1 MRINKEN
8 IHENKIKGKNTMQI
22 TLDDDFNVPDS
33 KADIDTIVKERGNVH
48 VDAVK
53 ANADRAEVSGCLD
66 FALLYTGSSEND
78 GRFLP
83 VKMAGSM
90 NFNEN
95 MNLSADSDNTYVS
108 CTAKLEDITVKAINS
123 RKISVKAIVTITVVC
138 EEIEDI
144 AVGCEVEEAGEDD
157 QLQILAK
164 NLNYTQLAVNI
175 RDNFRIRE
183 NVALASGKP
192 DISELLW
199 EDIDIRS
206 INSRLTDDGISLN
219 GELGI
224 FIMYL
229 PQEDNASV
237 QWYETSVGFEGTL
250 DINGCNADMI
260 SYVKYHVMSVS
271 VEIKPDYDGENR
283 EIAVEMVLDLEV
295 KAYEER
301 EKSIIADIYSPV
313 KQVRLE
319 TNPAQFKKLLIRNNS
334 KCRASDRV
342 KLGDYVNMLQICNCT
357 GTAQID
363 DVTVEEDGLL
373 VDGAIMVNVFYV
385 TADDN
390 APMGSIRAAVP
401 FSNKIQVKGGPDM
414 EYSINVTIEQL
425 TAVMTGSNEMEIK
438 GSVSL
443 DAICFEPYEMNVAV
457 ECSLESFEESEFL
470 KFPSI
475 IGYIANGEDTIW
487 DIAKKYH
494 TTPASIRSGNHALAD
509 RNGDDMKVRRG
520 EKLLLVKAA
529 R

>member
-8 IHENKIKGKNTMQI
+8 IHENKIKCQNTMQI

-53 ANADRAEVSGCLD
+53 ANADRAEVGGCLD
-66 FALLYTGSSEND
+66 FALLYTGSRGAD

-95 MNLSADSDNTYVS
+95 INLAADSDNTYVS

-123 RKISVKAIVTITVVC
+123 RKVSVKAIVTITVTC

-144 AVGCEVEEAGEDD
+144 AVGCEIEDAGEDD
-157 QLQILAK
+157 QLQILSK
-164 NLNYTQLAVNI
+164 VINYSQLAVNI

-183 NVALASGKP
+183 TVALASGKP
-192 DISELLW
+192 DIGELLW

-224 FIMYL
+224 FMMYL
-229 PQEDNASV
+229 PQEESASV
-237 QWYETSVGFEGTL
+237 QWYETSVGFEGKL
-250 DINGCNADMI
+250 DINGCNADMV
-260 SYVKYHVMSVS
+260 SYVKYHVMSVQ

-283 EIAVEMVLDLEV
+283 EISIEMVLDLEV

-301 EKSIIADIYSPV
+301 EKSMIADLYSPV

-319 TNPAQFKKLLIRNNS
+319 TNPAQFKKLLVRNNS

-357 GTAQID
+357 GAAQID
-363 DVTVEEDGLL
+363 DVSVEEDGIQ
-373 VDGAIMVNVFYV
+373 VDGAMMVNVFYV
-385 TADDN
+385 TSDDN

-401 FSNKIQVKGGPDM
+401 FSNKLQVKGGPGM
-414 EYSINVTIEQL
+414 EYSINATIEQL
-425 TAVMTGSNEMEIK
+425 TAVMTGSNELEIK
-438 GSVSL
+438 GSVGL
-443 DAICFEPYEMNVAV
+443 DAICFEPYEMAVAV
-457 ECSLESFEESEFL
+457 DCSVEPFEESEFL

-494 TTPASIRSGNHALAD
+494 TTPASIRSSNHALAD
-509 RNGDDMKVRRG
+509 RSSDDMKVRRG

>member
-8 IHENKIKGKNTMQI
+8 IHENKIKSRNTMQI

-53 ANADRAEVSGCLD
+53 ANADRAEVSGSLD
-66 FALLYTGSSEND
+66 FALLYTGKQEND
-78 GRFLP
+78 GRALP

-95 MNLSADSDNTYVS
+95 MNLAADADNTYVS
-108 CTAKLEDITVKAINS
+108 CTAKLEDITVKAINT
-123 RKISVKAIVTITVVC
+123 RKISVKAIITITVLC

-144 AVGCEVEEAGEDD
+144 AVGYEIEEANPED
-157 QLQILAK
+157 QLQILTK
-164 NLNYTQLAVNI
+164 NVNYSQLAVNI

-192 DISELLW
+192 DIGELLW
-199 EDIDIRS
+199 EDVDIRS
-206 INSRLTDDGISLN
+206 LNSRLTDDGISLN

-229 PQEDNASV
+229 PQEDGASP
-237 QWYETSVGFEGTL
+237 QWYETAVGFEGTL

-260 SYVKYHVMSVS
+260 SYVKYHVMSVM
-271 VEIKPDYDGENR
+271 VEVKPDYDGENR
-283 EIAVEMVLDLEV
+283 ELSIEMVLDLEV

-301 EKSIIADIYSPV
+301 EKSVIADIYSPV

-319 TNPAQFKKLLIRNNS
+319 SNPAQFKKLLVRNNS

-363 DVTVEEDGLL
+363 DVTVEEDGLQ

-385 TADDN
+385 TSDDN

-401 FSNKIQVKGGPDM
+401 FSNKLQVKGGADM
-414 EYSINVTIEQL
+414 EYNIEAVIEQL

-438 GSVSL
+438 GSVAL
-443 DAICFEPYEMNVAV
+443 DAICFEPYDMDVAIDCSV
-457 ECSLESFEESEFL
+457 EPFEESEFL

-494 TTPASIRSGNHALAD
+494 TTPASIRNGNHSLAD
-509 RNGDDMKVRRG
+509 RSGDDMKVRRG
-520 EKLLLVKAA
+520 EKLLLVKSA